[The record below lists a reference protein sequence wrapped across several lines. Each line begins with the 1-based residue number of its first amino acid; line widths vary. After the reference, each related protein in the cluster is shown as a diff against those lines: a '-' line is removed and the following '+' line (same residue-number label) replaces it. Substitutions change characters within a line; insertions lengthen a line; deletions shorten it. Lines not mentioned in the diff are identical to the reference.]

1 MQVTITDDNK
11 FLILR
16 NLNNY
21 ELNSVREFFTKE
33 PDNSW
38 VVKKKN
44 PWFETK
50 TSFLNNF
57 GMLPIG
63 LWTELVRYAYLKNVR
78 LDFDPKINEILQDTK
93 IEFNTFKYYVDGLF
107 EKAVDENGNSVEM
120 RSYQL
125 EGVFKL
131 LKFRKACVEVTT
143 SGGKTLMSY
152 ILFKFLRDVKQVKKT
167 LYIVPN
173 KNLAVQSYE
182 KYDKYEDWVQGSH
195 NYLPAYLCGDMPK
208 KQREKVPNADVL
220 FATYQSLANIKENEF
235 FDKFDSVIVDECLHP
250 STLITME
257 DGSKKPICEV
267 KEGDKVW
274 TFNEKKRI
282 KEILPVKEVFRNLSK
297 HEKMYE
303 IELEDHTVLKITGN
317 HKVLTK
323 NRGYVRVD
331 KLNEN
336 DDILNFYFSSNHDDI
351 KSIKEIEYKG
361 DVFNLHIDSPN
372 DDCNHNYFANDICV
386 SNCHHSRASTI
397 KRILKRCHNTKY
409 VFGMTG
415 TFPKEDSFD
424 RFVIESFIGPLVF
437 KLTAFELIN
446 VHKAATPIY
455 VINTYLNYASES
467 EKKMLYESRKM
478 KDKDDVGTGMRLL
491 EQEMMFVN
499 KNYNRM
505 KYICDLVAKSKQNT
519 LVLFNEVKDSKG
531 YGRKIFEYL
540 KENTDKTVFYAD
552 GHTDAKTRDYY
563 NKRMDEDETCN
574 TVIVGSQGTYSEGID
589 IANIGIIILAE
600 SFKSENILRQSIGRG
615 MRLGNKEKVVM
626 FDIIDDLRYGE
637 DGDKDWLR
645 NNYLWKQHLERTKAY
660 KEHQFPVYE
669 QHINFSEEP
678 IFDTVR

>member
-44 PWFETK
+44 PWFETE

-63 LWTELVRYAYLKNVR
+63 LWTELIRYAYLKNVR

-220 FATYQSLANIKENEF
+220 FATYQSLSNIKENEF
-235 FDKFDSVIVDECLHP
+235 FDKFDSVIVDE
-250 STLITME
+250 
-257 DGSKKPICEV
+257 
-267 KEGDKVW
+267 
-274 TFNEKKRI
+274 
-282 KEILPVKEVFRNLSK
+282 
-297 HEKMYE
+297 
-303 IELEDHTVLKITGN
+303 
-317 HKVLTK
+317 
-323 NRGYVRVD
+323 
-331 KLNEN
+331 
-336 DDILNFYFSSNHDDI
+336 
-351 KSIKEIEYKG
+351 
-361 DVFNLHIDSPN
+361 
-372 DDCNHNYFANDICV
+372 
-386 SNCHHSRASTI
+386 CHHSRASTI

-505 KYICDLVAKSKQNT
+505 KYICDLVSKSKQNT

-563 NKRMDEDETCN
+563 NKRMDEDETYN

>member
-63 LWTELVRYAYLKNVR
+63 LWTELIRYAYLKNVR

-208 KQREKVPNADVL
+208 KQREKVSNADVL

-235 FDKFDSVIVDECLHP
+235 FDKFDSVIVDEC
-250 STLITME
+250 
-257 DGSKKPICEV
+257 
-267 KEGDKVW
+267 
-274 TFNEKKRI
+274 
-282 KEILPVKEVFRNLSK
+282 
-297 HEKMYE
+297 
-303 IELEDHTVLKITGN
+303 
-317 HKVLTK
+317 
-323 NRGYVRVD
+323 
-331 KLNEN
+331 
-336 DDILNFYFSSNHDDI
+336 
-351 KSIKEIEYKG
+351 
-361 DVFNLHIDSPN
+361 
-372 DDCNHNYFANDICV
+372 
-386 SNCHHSRASTI
+386 HHSRASTI
-397 KRILKRCHNTKY
+397 KKILKRCHNTKY

-505 KYICDLVAKSKQNT
+505 KYICDLVSKSKQNT

>member
-44 PWFETK
+44 PWFETE

-63 LWTELVRYAYLKNVR
+63 LWTELIRYAYLKNVR

-220 FATYQSLANIKENEF
+220 FATYQSLSNIKENEF
-235 FDKFDSVIVDECLHP
+235 FDKFDSVIVDE
-250 STLITME
+250 
-257 DGSKKPICEV
+257 
-267 KEGDKVW
+267 
-274 TFNEKKRI
+274 
-282 KEILPVKEVFRNLSK
+282 
-297 HEKMYE
+297 
-303 IELEDHTVLKITGN
+303 
-317 HKVLTK
+317 
-323 NRGYVRVD
+323 
-331 KLNEN
+331 
-336 DDILNFYFSSNHDDI
+336 
-351 KSIKEIEYKG
+351 
-361 DVFNLHIDSPN
+361 
-372 DDCNHNYFANDICV
+372 
-386 SNCHHSRASTI
+386 CHHSRASTI

-505 KYICDLVAKSKQNT
+505 KYICDLVSKSKQNT

-637 DGDKDWLR
+637 DGDKDWIR

>member
-44 PWFETK
+44 PWFETE

-152 ILFKFLRDVKQVKKT
+152 ILFKFLRDVKQVKNT

-220 FATYQSLANIKENEF
+220 FATYQSLSNIKENEF
-235 FDKFDSVIVDECLHP
+235 FDKFDSVIVDEC
-250 STLITME
+250 
-257 DGSKKPICEV
+257 
-267 KEGDKVW
+267 
-274 TFNEKKRI
+274 
-282 KEILPVKEVFRNLSK
+282 
-297 HEKMYE
+297 
-303 IELEDHTVLKITGN
+303 
-317 HKVLTK
+317 
-323 NRGYVRVD
+323 
-331 KLNEN
+331 
-336 DDILNFYFSSNHDDI
+336 
-351 KSIKEIEYKG
+351 
-361 DVFNLHIDSPN
+361 
-372 DDCNHNYFANDICV
+372 
-386 SNCHHSRASTI
+386 HHSRASTI
-397 KRILKRCHNTKY
+397 KKILKRCHNTKY

-505 KYICDLVAKSKQNT
+505 KYICDLVSKSKQNT

>member
-44 PWFETK
+44 PWFETE

-63 LWTELVRYAYLKNVR
+63 LWTELIRYAYLKNVR

-182 KYDKYEDWVQGSH
+182 KYDKYEDWIQGSR

-235 FDKFDSVIVDECLHP
+235 FDKFDSVIVDEC
-250 STLITME
+250 
-257 DGSKKPICEV
+257 
-267 KEGDKVW
+267 
-274 TFNEKKRI
+274 
-282 KEILPVKEVFRNLSK
+282 
-297 HEKMYE
+297 
-303 IELEDHTVLKITGN
+303 
-317 HKVLTK
+317 
-323 NRGYVRVD
+323 
-331 KLNEN
+331 
-336 DDILNFYFSSNHDDI
+336 
-351 KSIKEIEYKG
+351 
-361 DVFNLHIDSPN
+361 
-372 DDCNHNYFANDICV
+372 
-386 SNCHHSRASTI
+386 HHSRASTI
-397 KRILKRCHNTKY
+397 KKILKRCHNTKY

-478 KDKDDVGTGMRLL
+478 KDKDDVSAGMRLL

-505 KYICDLVAKSKQNT
+505 KYICDLVSKSKQNT

>member
-44 PWFETK
+44 PWFETE

-63 LWTELVRYAYLKNVR
+63 LWTELIRYAYLKNVR

-235 FDKFDSVIVDECLHP
+235 FDKFDSVIVDEC
-250 STLITME
+250 
-257 DGSKKPICEV
+257 
-267 KEGDKVW
+267 
-274 TFNEKKRI
+274 
-282 KEILPVKEVFRNLSK
+282 
-297 HEKMYE
+297 
-303 IELEDHTVLKITGN
+303 
-317 HKVLTK
+317 
-323 NRGYVRVD
+323 
-331 KLNEN
+331 
-336 DDILNFYFSSNHDDI
+336 
-351 KSIKEIEYKG
+351 
-361 DVFNLHIDSPN
+361 
-372 DDCNHNYFANDICV
+372 
-386 SNCHHSRASTI
+386 HHSRSSTI

-505 KYICDLVAKSKQNT
+505 KYICDLVSKSKQNT

>member
-44 PWFETK
+44 PWYETE

-63 LWTELVRYAYLKNVR
+63 LWTELVRYAYLKNVH

-152 ILFKFLRDVKQVKKT
+152 ILFKFLRDVKQVKKM

-208 KQREKVPNADVL
+208 KQREKVPNADIL
-220 FATYQSLANIKENEF
+220 FATYQSLSNIKENEF
-235 FDKFDSVIVDECLHP
+235 FDKFDSVIVDEC
-250 STLITME
+250 
-257 DGSKKPICEV
+257 
-267 KEGDKVW
+267 
-274 TFNEKKRI
+274 
-282 KEILPVKEVFRNLSK
+282 
-297 HEKMYE
+297 
-303 IELEDHTVLKITGN
+303 
-317 HKVLTK
+317 
-323 NRGYVRVD
+323 
-331 KLNEN
+331 
-336 DDILNFYFSSNHDDI
+336 
-351 KSIKEIEYKG
+351 
-361 DVFNLHIDSPN
+361 
-372 DDCNHNYFANDICV
+372 
-386 SNCHHSRASTI
+386 HHSRASTI
-397 KRILKRCHNTKY
+397 KKILKRCHNAKY

-467 EKKMLYESRKM
+467 EKKMLYECRKM
-478 KDKDDVGTGMRLL
+478 KDKDDISAGMRLL

-505 KYICDLVAKSKQNT
+505 KYICDIVTKSKQNT
-519 LVLFNEVKDSKG
+519 LVLFNDVKDSKG

-615 MRLGNKEKVVM
+615 MRLGKKDKVVM
-626 FDIIDDLRYGE
+626 FDIVDDLRYGE
-637 DGDKDWLR
+637 DGVNDWLK

-678 IFDTVR
+678 IIDTVR

>member
-1 MQVTITDDNK
+1 MRVTITDDNK

-63 LWTELVRYAYLKNVR
+63 LWTELIRYAYLKNVR

-208 KQREKVPNADVL
+208 KQREKVSNADVL

-235 FDKFDSVIVDECLHP
+235 FDKFDSVIVDEC
-250 STLITME
+250 
-257 DGSKKPICEV
+257 
-267 KEGDKVW
+267 
-274 TFNEKKRI
+274 
-282 KEILPVKEVFRNLSK
+282 
-297 HEKMYE
+297 
-303 IELEDHTVLKITGN
+303 
-317 HKVLTK
+317 
-323 NRGYVRVD
+323 
-331 KLNEN
+331 
-336 DDILNFYFSSNHDDI
+336 
-351 KSIKEIEYKG
+351 
-361 DVFNLHIDSPN
+361 
-372 DDCNHNYFANDICV
+372 
-386 SNCHHSRASTI
+386 HHSRASTI
-397 KRILKRCHNTKY
+397 KKILKRCHNTKY

-478 KDKDDVGTGMRLL
+478 KDKDDVGIGMRLL

-505 KYICDLVAKSKQNT
+505 KYICDLVSKSKQNT